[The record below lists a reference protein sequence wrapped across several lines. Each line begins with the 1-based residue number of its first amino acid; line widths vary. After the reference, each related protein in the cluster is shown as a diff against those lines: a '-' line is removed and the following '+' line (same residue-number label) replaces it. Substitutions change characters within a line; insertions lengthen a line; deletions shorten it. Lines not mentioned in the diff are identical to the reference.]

1 MTRTYIAFLRAVNV
15 GGVGS
20 LPTKDL
26 VRLLEKLGVASVKT
40 YIQSG
45 NAVFRARRLDAA
57 RLAAGICA
65 AISR

>member
-20 LPTKDL
+20 H
-26 VRLLEKLGVASVKT
+26 
-40 YIQSG
+40 
-45 NAVFRARRLDAA
+45 AVFRARRLDAA